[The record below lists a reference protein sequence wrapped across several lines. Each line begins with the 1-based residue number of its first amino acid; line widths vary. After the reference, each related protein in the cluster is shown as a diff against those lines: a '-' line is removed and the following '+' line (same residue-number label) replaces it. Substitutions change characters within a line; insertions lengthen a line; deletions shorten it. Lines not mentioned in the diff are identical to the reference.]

1 MADFL
6 EERLP
11 IDVRMGASYADE
23 YAVEITTTK
32 NNAEYRRLL
41 NPYPVR
47 QFSINYTQLRST
59 LWSQVLALYHRAFG
73 TYAGFRV
80 KCIDDFSTNGNTSA
94 PTAFDCDMQGIS
106 VGLYQL
112 QKLYGLGAASLGIG
126 YPYRTL
132 FKPVAGTV
140 KVGIN
145 GVEIAT
151 TPVANWSVVTTTG
164 RVTFAANK
172 TANVS
177 GAISKAA
184 SAVIPCAGHTF
195 LVGEAVH
202 IFGCVGMTQIN
213 GLRGTI
219 TAISAGVSI
228 TVNINSS
235 AFSTWTSG
243 GVLNTRPQNGESVT
257 AGCEFDLPC
266 RFNSRIDVAHVA
278 AEVRE
283 AGSIDIIELVAP

>member
-32 NNAEYRRLL
+32 NNAEHRRLL
-41 NPYPVR
+41 NPDPVR
-47 QFSINYTQLRST
+47 QFSINYTQTRST

-80 KCIDDFSTNGNTSA
+80 KCIDDFSTNGNTAA
-94 PTAFDCDMQGIS
+94 PTAFDHTMALVSTG
-106 VGLYQL
+106 VYQI
-112 QKLYGLGAASLGIG
+112 QKLYGLGAAALGIG

-132 FKPVAGTV
+132 FKPVSGTV
-140 KVGIN
+140 KVGVN

-151 TPVANWSVVTTTG
+151 SPVVNWTVSTTSG

-172 TANVS
+172 TTAVS

-184 SAVIPCAGHTF
+184 SAVIPCAGHSL

-202 IFGCVGMTQIN
+202 ILGCLGMTEIN

-219 TAISAGVSI
+219 TAISAGVNI
-228 TVNINSS
+228 TVSINST
-235 AFSTWTSG
+235 AFGTWTSG
-243 GVLNTRPQNGESVT
+243 GTLNTRPQTGESVT